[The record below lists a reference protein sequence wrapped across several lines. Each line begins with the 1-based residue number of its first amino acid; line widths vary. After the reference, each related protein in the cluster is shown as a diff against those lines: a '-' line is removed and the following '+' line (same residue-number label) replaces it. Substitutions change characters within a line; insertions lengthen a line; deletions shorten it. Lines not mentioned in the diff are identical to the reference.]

1 MFREHEKILKFIAY
15 IDKEAFGFINN
26 FMNAINDLTKQLC
39 HPQETNTTFIQNCY
53 TNYKKFIS
61 NVDKFRNKFTT
72 RKCLAPKFY
81 YPKHAIEFAEMHGV
95 TPGFMDEQSI
105 ESELPRA
112 SPSSRGTSRFRY
124 RSGHAILRSA
134 VWRRALESE
143 ALIRE
148 I

>member
-81 YPKHAIEFAEMHGV
+81 YPKHAIEFAEIHGV

-105 ESELPRA
+105 ESVHQEYK
-112 SPSSRGTSRFRY
+112 G
-124 RSGHAILRSA
+124 
-134 VWRRALESE
+134 LESQYKGC
-143 ALIRE
+143 LGIQGFIFMMRKMMVLCTPKYGC
-148 I
+148 ISF